1 MINISGFFQNF
12 FKEKN
17 LVWVLLLLFFLCFSY
32 LAIFSESLYGYS
44 DLYTHY
50 FISHYAFKYPHLF
63 LNHWGK
69 PLFIALSAPFSQMGM
84 IGLQFFNILLS
95 LASAY
100 LAFLLC
106 KELRLKYS
114 WLSILLLCSAPIY
127 FVMAYSGM
135 TEILFGFVLIL
146 TVYLFLKEKYLLA
159 AILISF
165 IPYARTEGTVFI
177 PLFAL
182 AFLYKR
188 KWLPVLLLFTGF
200 IFYSTLGFFYNGNFL
215 WFFNENPYTGAYD
228 IYGKGSLW
236 HFTNSYAEIF
246 GTGLTVLVFLGFV
259 AYLIQLV
266 SKKIR
271 NSFTFLEAYIILL
284 PPLLYFAGH
293 SFVWWK
299 GMYGSV
305 GLTRVMAGIIPLTTV
320 IGVKGFNLLIPLF
333 DKYKKILFV
342 ILILFIGFSAYQP
355 FIIFKIPLVNGP
367 EENVMDEV
375 AIWIKKKNIDDH
387 KIFCLNQYVFYKAGI
402 NPFDDQKAFASLPR
416 AEEIKKSLKPGEYLI
431 WDSHFGYNEGQLD
444 IKTLL
449 QNKFLELIGFFVP
462 EEKFNTLGG
471 IPYEVFV
478 FQRTSDTAHL
488 DNNII
493 LENLKENYFIKKL
506 IYLNTFSNING
517 NIADTAHSGCYKITK
532 EIEFSPGMDT
542 LFHNINLNKNSR
554 VEISIDVLPCELNS
568 TDSIDFIASIY
579 YISKSYLYENKT
591 INFNKLKKNVW
602 NTINY
607 NFIIPDVPQ
616 KNAVFKVYLW
626 NRYKSNVFIDSLKVS
641 VMQRNL

>member
-1 MINISGFFQNF
+1 MTDRPGFFQYL

-17 LVWVLLLLFFLCFSY
+17 LVRGLLFLLLLYFSY
-32 LAIFSESLYGYS
+32 LAVFSESIYGYS

-69 PLFIALSAPFSQMGM
+69 PLFIALSAPFSQMGL

-100 LAFLLC
+100 LAFLIC
-106 KELRLKYS
+106 KELRLKYA

-146 TVYLFLKEKYLLA
+146 AVFMFIKEKYIFTAVLVSL
-159 AILISF
+159 

-177 PLFAL
+177 PLFAF

-188 KWLPVLLLFTGF
+188 KWLPVLFLFSGF

-246 GTGLTVLVFLGFV
+246 GFGLTVLILLGFI
-259 AYLIQLV
+259 AYILQLA
-266 SKKIR
+266 SKKTR
-271 NSFTFLEAYIILL
+271 NSFSFLEAYIILL
-284 PPLLYFAGH
+284 PPLIYFAGH

-299 GMYGSV
+299 GIYGSV
-305 GLTRVMAGIIPLTTV
+305 GLTRVMAGIIPLTAV
-320 IGVKGFNLLIPLF
+320 IGVKGFNLLLPLF
-333 DKYKKILFV
+333 EKHKKALIVLVIFLIGLLVCQPFV
-342 ILILFIGFSAYQP
+342 IY
-355 FIIFKIPLVNGP
+355 KIPLVNGP
-367 EENVMDEV
+367 EENVLDEV
-375 AIWIKKKNIDDH
+375 SAWIRRKKIDDH
-387 KIFCLNQYVFYKAGI
+387 KIFCLNQYVFYKAGV
-402 NPFDDQKAFASLPR
+402 NPFDDKKAFASLPR
-416 AEEIKKSLKPGEYLI
+416 AEQITKILKPGEILI

-449 QNKFLELIGFFVP
+449 QNNYLELIGFFVP
-462 EEKFNTLGG
+462 EEKFNTLGN
-471 IPYEVFV
+471 IPYEVYV
-478 FQRTSDTAHL
+478 FQRTSDTTHL
-488 DNNII
+488 ENTLI
-493 LENLKENYFIKKL
+493 LKNLKENYFTKKL
-506 IYLNTFSNING
+506 IYLNTFSHSTDPN
-517 NIADTAHSGCYKITK
+517 ADTTHGGCYKIIK
-532 EIEFSPGMDT
+532 EKEFSPGMDT
-542 LFHNINLNKNSR
+542 LFYNLNLNKNTR
-554 VEISIDVLPCELNS
+554 VEVSVDVLPCDANS
-568 TDSIDFIASIY
+568 TDSIDFVASIY
-579 YISKSYLYENKT
+579 YESKNYLYEYKT
-591 INFNKLKKNVW
+591 INFNKLNKNVW
-602 NTINY
+602 NTISN
-607 NFIIPDVPQ
+607 NFVIPEVHQ

-626 NRYKSNVFIDSLKVS
+626 NKNKTEVLMDNLNVS
-641 VMQRNL
+641 VLQRNL